1 MTQNSLTGR
10 SLTDAN
16 AASVAASLLPCW
28 VAMGWL
34 VSKAQ
39 WFWRHNPDLQ
49 FGWIVLM
56 LCAFLL
62 WEAWEARSAV
72 FYRWTV
78 WALLS
83 AGAGCGALFLTQVY
97 QTAYGLTPASMS
109 GLGLGVLLVVA
120 SNLLYVFGW
129 PGLRHFAFGFCFIW
143 LALPIPSVILDPI
156 VVGLQT
162 KVASVNVEVLK
173 LAGIPAS
180 RVGSLIQLPN
190 CTVGIDE
197 ACSGIRSLQSTV
209 MATLFIGYLSLR
221 RWDLRAALLVAG
233 LLLAFVGNVARSLF
247 LSYLAASR
255 GQEALESAHDTAG
268 WSILVFT
275 VVGVGALAWLLARA
289 EKLAARQEKVREEA
303 V

>member
-1 MTQNSLTGR
+1 MTQNSLAGR
-10 SLTDAN
+10 SLADTN
-16 AASVAASLLPCW
+16 ASGVAASLLPCG
-28 VAMGWL
+28 VAMAWL

-56 LCAFLL
+56 LSGFLL
-62 WEAWEARSAV
+62 WEAWEARTSV
-72 FYRWTV
+72 VYRWSP
-78 WALLS
+78 AGLLL
-83 AGAGCGALFLTQVY
+83 AAFGCGTLFLTQVY
-97 QTAYGLTPASMS
+97 QTAYGMTPASMS
-109 GLGLGVLLVVA
+109 GLGLGVLLVIA

-129 PGLRHFAFGFCFIW
+129 PGLRHFAFGFCFIY
-143 LALPIPSVILDPI
+143 LALPVPSVIHDPI
-156 VVGLQT
+156 VVGLQA
-162 KVASVNVEVLK
+162 KVAFVDVEMLK

-221 RWDLRAALLVAG
+221 SWGLRASLLISG
-233 LLLAFVGNVARSLF
+233 LLLAFVGNVIRSLF
-247 LSYLAASR
+247 LSFLANGR
-255 GQEALESAHDTAG
+255 GEQALKSAHDTAG

-275 VVGVGALAWLLARA
+275 VVGVGAMAWLLARV
-289 EKLAARQEKVREEA
+289 EKLAPGPKKVHEETL
-303 V
+303 